1 MVPFTRSLTHTH
13 NHTTQLVDMFFF
25 LSRAG
30 TVFLKRTNCD
40 HERDFGRGGGTR
52 LTGDGVVSD
61 AVVKVEAAS
70 SVRSVGHADNVGRN

>member
-1 MVPFTRSLTHTH
+1 
-13 NHTTQLVDMFFF
+13 MFFF
-25 LSRAG
+25 FPALELFF
-30 TVFLKRTNCD
+30 FLKRTNCD